1 MALGGLSFDCWWQGS
16 RPTPCVR
23 VGVRLRYGDAYE
35 PPAGDLASATGFARS
50 QCDNIIIIVVGA
62 EDERVTSFN
71 D

>member
-1 MALGGLSFDCWWQGS
+1 MTEKGAEDRNGN
-16 RPTPCVR
+16 
-23 VGVRLRYGDAYE
+23 GDAYE